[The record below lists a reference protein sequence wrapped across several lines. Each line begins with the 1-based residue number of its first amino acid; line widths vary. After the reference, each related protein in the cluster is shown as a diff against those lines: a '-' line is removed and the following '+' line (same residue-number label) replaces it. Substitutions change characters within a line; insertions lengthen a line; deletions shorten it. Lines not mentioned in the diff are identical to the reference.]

1 MLILHFTN
9 IRFMSIQEIQDE
21 IIDDFSLFDT
31 WEDKYSYIIEM
42 GKKLAPLGEEH
53 KTTENKIKG
62 CQSNVWLH
70 THMDGDK
77 LVFEGDSDSIIV
89 KGLVSLLIR
98 VLSGHKP
105 ESVAVSELY
114 FIDKIG
120 MKQHLSMTRA
130 NGLAAMIK
138 QMKLYGVAY
147 QSKVG

>member
-1 MLILHFTN
+1 MT
-9 IRFMSIQEIQDE
+9 IQEIQDE

-31 WEDKYSYIIEM
+31 WEDKYGYIIEM
-42 GKKLAPLGEEH
+42 GKKLSPLGEEH
-53 KTTENKIKG
+53 KTDDNKIKG

-70 THMDGDK
+70 TFLDK
-77 LVFEGDSDSIIV
+77 GQLVFEGDSDSIIV

-98 VLSGHKP
+98 VLSGHSP
-105 ESVAVSELY
+105 EHIAFTELY

>member
-1 MLILHFTN
+1 MT
-9 IRFMSIQEIQDE
+9 IQEIQDE

-42 GKKLAPLGEEH
+42 GKKLSPLGEEH
-53 KTTENKIKG
+53 KTEENKIKG

-70 THMDGDK
+70 TFLDNGQ
-77 LVFEGDSDSIIV
+77 LIFEGDSDSIIV

-98 VLSGHKP
+98 VLSGHNP
-105 ESVAVSELY
+105 EHIAFSELY